1 MPDVGRPSWLQT
13 HSMVNVT
20 VRQSLPADEPRLA
33 RLAALDSAR
42 PLHGPALV
50 AEADTRLLAALPL
63 GSGRVIADPFE
74 PTAELVELLRL
85 HKEQLAPGR
94 GGRATRGRLGSLLRA
109 RISQAR
115 S

>member
-1 MPDVGRPSWLQT
+1 MPDVGRQSWLQT

-50 AEADTRLLAALPL
+50 AEVDTRLLAALPL

>member
-1 MPDVGRPSWLQT
+1 MQ
-13 HSMVNVT
+13 NVT
-20 VRQSLPADEPRLA
+20 FRHSTPADETRLT

-50 AEADTRLLAALPL
+50 AEADSRLLAALPL
-63 GSGRVIADPFE
+63 GSGRAIADPFE

-85 HKEQLAPGR
+85 HRQQLAPGR

-109 RISQAR
+109 RISHAR
-115 S
+115 G